1 MSSSTSTMLAV
12 RLHGPADLRVEQV
25 PAPAQPGAQEALVRV
40 KAVGVCGSDLHTWRD
55 GRIGDTVLEGPVIL
69 GHEFA
74 GVVEVVGSDAQDG
87 SGRPLEVGGRV
98 AVDPAQPCWHCDLC
112 ERGHP
117 NLCCNLH
124 FAGLFPDDGA
134 LCQWICVP
142 ARSCFRIPDSLTFA
156 DGALLEM
163 LGIGI
168 HATDLAKIRVGDSVA
183 ILGAGPI
190 GLSIL
195 QMVKRSG
202 ADPIVVTE
210 QYDWRL
216 ELAARY
222 GATAVDCQKQDP
234 VAAVR
239 DATGGRGVDIAIEAA
254 WADHSVQ
261 QAVDMLRMGGL
272 LVQVGVPGDDRLELK
287 HSSARRKGLTIK
299 LARRMKH
306 TYPRAIR
313 LAQKGCVDLRTMV
326 THRFELA
333 RTAEAFALNAAYR
346 DKVVKVVIDV

>member
-1 MSSSTSTMLAV
+1 MNTATSGMLAV
-12 RLHGPADLRVEQV
+12 RLHGPADMRVEHV
-25 PAPAQPGAQEALVRV
+25 AKPGSPGPREALIRV

-55 GRIGDTVLEGPVIL
+55 GRIGDTVLGGPVIL

-74 GVVEVVGSDAQDG
+74 GVVEAVGSDAIDG
-87 SGRPLEVGGRV
+87 CGRPLAAGARV

-124 FAGLFPDDGA
+124 FVGLFPDDGA
-134 LCQWICVP
+134 LCQWIRVP
-142 ARSCFRIPDSLTFA
+142 GRTCFPIPDSLTFA

-163 LGIGI
+163 LGIAI
-168 HATDLAKIRVGDSVA
+168 HATDLARIRVGDSVA
-183 ILGAGPI
+183 IVGAGPI

-195 QMVKRSG
+195 QMVRLSG
-202 ADPIVVTE
+202 ADPIFVTE
-210 QYDWRL
+210 QYSWRL
-216 ELAARY
+216 ELAARC
-222 GATAVDCQKQDP
+222 GAAAIDCQKQDP

-239 DATGGRGVDIAIEAA
+239 DATGGRGVDVAIEAA

-272 LVQVGVPGDDRLELK
+272 LVQVGVPGDDRMELR

-313 LAQKGCVDLRTMV
+313 LTQEGRVDLRTMV
-326 THRFELA
+326 THRFPLE
-333 RTAEAFALNAAYR
+333 RVAEAFALNAAYK
-346 DKVVKVVIDV
+346 DNVVKVVIDV